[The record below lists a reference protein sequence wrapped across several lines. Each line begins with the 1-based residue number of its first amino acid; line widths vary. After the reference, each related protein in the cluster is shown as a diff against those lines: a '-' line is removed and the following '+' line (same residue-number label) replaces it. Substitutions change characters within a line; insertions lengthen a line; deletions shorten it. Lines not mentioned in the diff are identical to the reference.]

1 METIQQTMIKELQ
14 KLERRGWTVQE
25 PQNLNGNVVSS
36 LTFALYLIC
45 ISRLDFREACNLE
58 LSKGQ

>member
-1 METIQQTMIKELQ
+1 METIQQTMIKGLQ

-45 ISRLDFREACNLE
+45 ISRLDFREA
-58 LSKGQ
+58 